1 MLIIDLLV
9 VLSLVAVGYLLD
21 DYFNLTT
28 LYITPPV
35 AGGVIGIAINLINYA
50 VTGSMWLPDQFGPQ
64 LLITIFLF
72 SIGVKIALTYGKQH
86 LISLF
91 NLFWI
96 TVVIMLMIDAVAVIT
111 ADSSQL
117 LFVFGSSS
125 LAWNGEWLS
134 FIQQVFPNL
143 DLVQFYFHASLLVTF
158 IVAPV
163 VVKMFVFFE
172 VKETQHPDW
181 PQVSDWNWS
190 TVFFSIVLAIAAIF
204 MRTTFLDTVPFL
216 FSFII
221 AMWLGIIVGLIISY
235 FLNDDKSQITTS
247 IGELGVLSLYGFIVA
262 MLLKST
268 NIVVTNWNQR
278 LIYLLAIKIVIITVI
293 HIILAKLLVKNHH
306 DLVLMGACWAFTLS
320 APVACMNTMNSIVRY
335 HGEADDV
342 LLLVPP
348 LVLWLINYAHYGV
361 FLWLYV

>member
-1 MLIIDLLV
+1 MLIIDLII
-9 VLSLVAVGYLLD
+9 VLILVAVGYVLD

-35 AGGVIGIAINLINYA
+35 AGGVIGIIINLVNYA
-50 VTGSMWLPDQFGPQ
+50 VTDSMWLPHQFGPQ

-72 SIGVKIALTYGKQH
+72 SIGVKIALTYGKKH

-96 TVVIMLMIDAVAVIT
+96 TVLIMFIIDAVAIMT
-111 ADSSQL
+111 TNNSLS
-117 LFVFGSSS
+117 LFAFGSSS
-125 LAWNGEWLS
+125 LAWNGQWLN
-134 FIQQVFPNL
+134 FIQQVFP
-143 DLVQFYFHASLLVTF
+143 DLTTVKFYFHASLLAAF
-158 IVAPV
+158 IIAPLA
-163 VVKMFVFFE
+163 VKMFIFFE
-172 VKETQHPDW
+172 IEETYHPNW
-181 PQVSDWNWS
+181 PQVSDWKWS
-190 TVFFSIVLAIAAIF
+190 AVFAAVALAIAAIF
-204 MRTTFLDTVPFL
+204 MRTTFLGTVPFL

-221 AMWLGIIVGLIISY
+221 AMWLGIIVGLVINY
-235 FLNDDKSQITTS
+235 FMKDDKSQITTS
-247 IGELGVLSLYGFIVA
+247 IGELGVLSLYGFIVS

-268 NIVVTNWNQR
+268 NIVITNWNQR
-278 LIYLLAIKIVIITVI
+278 LFYLLIIKIMIITVI

-361 FLWLYV
+361 FLWLYR

>member
-1 MLIIDLLV
+1 MLIIDV
-9 VLSLVAVGYLLD
+9 IIVLILVAVGYMLD
-21 DYFNLTT
+21 DYFNLTA

-35 AGGVIGIAINLINYA
+35 AGGVIGIIVNLVNYA
-50 VTGSMWLPDQFGPQ
+50 MTGSMWLPHQFGPQ

-72 SIGVKIALTYGKQH
+72 SIGVKIALTYGKKH

-96 TVVIMLMIDAVAVIT
+96 TVVIMFIIDAVAIMTTNNSV
-111 ADSSQL
+111 S
-117 LFVFGSSS
+117 LFAFGSSS
-125 LAWNGEWLS
+125 LAWNGAWLN

-143 DLVQFYFHASLLVTF
+143 TTIQFYFHASLLAAF
-158 IVAPV
+158 LLAPV

-172 VKETQHPDW
+172 VEEIQNPARPQIGDW
-181 PQVSDWNWS
+181 HWGVVIVSL
-190 TVFFSIVLAIAAIF
+190 FLALTAIF
-204 MRTTFLDTVPFL
+204 MRTNFLAGIPYL

-221 AMWLGIIVGLIISY
+221 AMWLGIIVGLVIDH
-235 FLNDDKSQITTS
+235 FANDKQDQMLTS
-247 IGELGVLSLYGFIVA
+247 IGELGLLSLYGFIVS

-268 NIVVTNWNQR
+268 NIVVTNWNLR
-278 LIYLLAIKIVIITVI
+278 LLYLLIIKIIIITVI
-293 HIILAKLLVKNHH
+293 HIILAKLLVKDHH

-348 LVLWLINYAHYGV
+348 IVLWLINYAHYGV
-361 FLWLYV
+361 FIWLLH